1 MREAVRKRRPLLV
14 NAGLALAPDAFQTV
28 LDADS
33 TVKGLCIFQS
43 HSWDFMLTLV
53 DCLDW

>member
-43 HSWDFMLTLV
+43 HSH
-53 DCLDW
+53 